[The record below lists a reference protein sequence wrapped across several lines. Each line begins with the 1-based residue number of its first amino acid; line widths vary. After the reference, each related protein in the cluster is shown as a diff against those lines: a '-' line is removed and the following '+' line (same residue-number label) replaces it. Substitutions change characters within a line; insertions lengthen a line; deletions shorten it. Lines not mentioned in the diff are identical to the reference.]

1 MTKEELRSA
10 IDNATSIEEVEALEK
25 EIDNVTAE
33 EVKEEVAEEKAE
45 EAASEVAEEK
55 PVEEVNEAGETV
67 VEISAEEERS
77 LLRNV
82 VEHKINN
89 LRKVEDNTMEERKFD
104 LKSAEYRSAWAKTMM
119 GLSEDKFTEDEKI
132 ALRAVGDAVTTTA
145 TTYVAS
151 DADTQGINNGGLF
164 IPETVRKE
172 FMEIISK
179 QSPIFRDIRKLSVKG
194 NIDLPYLFGSDD
206 AAWYAELT
214 DTVNEGAEFK
224 NMQLTGWELAKDI
237 VITWK
242 AEEMTVEGFIG
253 FLLEEMANKMGAK
266 LIDAVIYGD
275 GSGKPTGITNGL
287 TPVTDGDDAIETI
300 LNTKAELEDDAKIGA
315 KVYISDAVSDSI
327 VGYKDQVGNRPYL
340 AGVPAIAGTSVEVDP
355 YLKNNDI
362 VVGNMRNYIL
372 NEHTP
377 VRVDKETSV
386 KGRKV
391 TYGAYAIYDGKAKP
405 GAFAYGQFTPAA
417 SI

>member
-1 MTKEELRSA
+1 MTKEEFRSA
-10 IDNATSIEEVEALEK
+10 IDAAESIEEVEALEK
-25 EIDNVTAE
+25 EFNDAEAEVVE
-33 EVKEEVAEEKAE
+33 EVKEEAQEEVAEATEEAPAVNVAEEVK
-45 EAASEVAEEK
+45 
-55 PVEEVNEAGETV
+55 
-67 VEISAEEERS
+67 EISAEEERS
-77 LLRNV
+77 LLHKV
-82 VEHKINN
+82 VEAKKLN
-89 LRKVEDNTMEERKFD
+89 LRKVEDNTMEERKFGLD
-104 LKSAEYRSAWAKTMM
+104 SAEYRSAWAKKMM
-119 GLSEDKFTEDEKI
+119 GLKEDRLTENEKR
-132 ALRAVGDAVTTTA
+132 ALGDAVTTTA
-145 TTYVAS
+145 TTFVEA

-164 IPETVRKE
+164 IPESVRNE

-179 QSPIFRDIRKLSVKG
+179 QSPIFRDVRKLQVRG
-194 NIDLPYLFGSDD
+194 NIDLPYIFGSDD

-214 DTVNEGAEFK
+214 DTVNEGIEFK

-287 TPVTDGDDAIETI
+287 EAVTTGDDAIETI
-300 LNTKAELEDDAKIGA
+300 LDTKATLGDEAKIGA